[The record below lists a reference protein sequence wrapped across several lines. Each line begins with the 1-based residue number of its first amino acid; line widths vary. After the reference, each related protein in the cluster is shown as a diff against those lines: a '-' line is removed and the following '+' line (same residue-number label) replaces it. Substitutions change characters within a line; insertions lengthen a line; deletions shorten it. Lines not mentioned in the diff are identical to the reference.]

1 MKGWIKMRLR
11 KSSLLA
17 ACALTGLIS
26 LSARAADHVLTITI
40 NDYAPNASVGPLDG
54 VQEDRINALKIAQRL
69 GFDISNKVEIQNSQA
84 TLSGIRNALATL
96 ERVTAGND
104 RVFVYYSGHGGTKQV
119 SGICQSSL
127 VTYEDEDLLSSEFY
141 EYLDRIRK
149 KVPKQLFVLL
159 DSCHS
164 GEFTE
169 RSSRTKG
176 VGGVI
181 AMRPKMRTKAKDGQP
196 TCNAPVNFVVSR
208 IDAIEKSKRAAK
220 GTINESLGGQMIML
234 SAAKE
239 NEVAWDSDNGGA
251 ATGAALRCLSEPG
264 LQSAEG
270 SGFISAVALS
280 QCTQSKIDAEQP
292 IATRQHVVV
301 HGQTTA
307 PLVPALSSGGKT
319 IANASNTLEALAQN
333 SDPTWLVQ
341 LEPYVGQQWRE
352 EGRPPFHW
360 TNTQRLKI
368 GSPDRLQISVQSQ
381 RAGYLYLVYASRDSN
396 QFALLYPGEKEKFTA
411 QIQANNPFTIPSR
424 WPAEGNNGRPEQD
437 TILAIVSD
445 QPMPELHQYLQAG
458 AKAATAD
465 LSQKLASATSACK
478 FLGATEERCVRG
490 AKKSLGSGEA
500 KGADGANGRYGAA
513 RVIVD
518 EYK

>member
-1 MKGWIKMRLR
+1 MRLR
-11 KSSLLA
+11 KASLLA
-17 ACALTGLIS
+17 ACTMAALIS
-26 LSARAADHVLTITI
+26 VSAGAADHVLTVTI

-54 VQEDRINALKIAQRL
+54 VQVDRLNALKIAQRL

-84 TLSGIRNALATL
+84 TLSGIRKALANL

-119 SGICQSSL
+119 GSICQSSL
-127 VTYEDEDLLSSEFY
+127 VTYDDEDLLSSEFY

-149 KVPKQLFVLL
+149 KVPKQLYVML

-176 VGGVI
+176 TGGAVT
-181 AMRPKMRTKAKDGQP
+181 MRPKMRTKAKDGQP
-196 TCNAPVNFVVSR
+196 TCNAPVNFVVSS
-208 IDAIEKSKRAAK
+208 IDAIDKSRRAAK
-220 GTINESLGGQMIML
+220 GTINEALGGQMIML

-251 ATGAALRCLSEPG
+251 ATSAALRCLSEPG

-280 QCTQSKIDAEQP
+280 RCTQARIDNEQS
-292 IATRQHVVV
+292 IAIRQHVVA
-301 HGQTTA
+301 HGQTTT
-307 PLVPALSSGGKT
+307 PLIPAMSSGGIT
-319 IANASNTLEALAQN
+319 VANASNTLEALAQN
-333 SDPTWLVQ
+333 SDPTWQVQ
-341 LEPYVGQQWRE
+341 IEPYVGQQWRE
-352 EGRPPFHW
+352 EGRLPFNW
-360 TNTQRLKI
+360 GNVQKLKI
-368 GSPDRLQISVQSQ
+368 GSADRLQITVQSQ

-411 QIQANNPFTIPSR
+411 TIQANNPFTIPSR

-445 QPMPELHQYLQAG
+445 QLMPELHQYLQGG

-478 FLGATEERCVRG
+478 FLGATEERCARG
-490 AKKSLGSGEA
+490 AKKSLGGGEA
-500 KGADGANGRYGAA
+500 KGGDGATGRYGAA

-518 EYK
+518 EYH